1 MIVRSFEVLLLCLCA
16 ANLFAGAKH
25 SQQRAPAGPS
35 VVIAQLSDLHID
47 LARAPGTEDRLRK
60 AVEMIN
66 ARNPDAVI
74 VSGDIGENGSE
85 SWKKAQAILLGI
97 HSKLYVLPGNHDV
110 TAQTVDQYRA
120 AFGDDTY
127 KFEVNGQ
134 PFIAIDSQLLGSWQH
149 FDSAEP
155 ETVASEAE
163 SQAEGL
169 LQTLT
174 GYASGVCAFSDMECV
189 HWNWD
194 RDRRGLIAIQHV
206 PPNRAPKTS
215 PDDKP
220 YWILHDPWRTREV
233 ELLRKLHVKHIL
245 AGHWHKGIVYD
256 VDGFTIH
263 VAPATSWS
271 PESPLGFALHTI
283 MADGDVK
290 TEFVYFPEQPFLKS
304 KKKP

>member
-1 MIVRSFEVLLLCLCA
+1 MIVRSLELVLLCLCA
-16 ANLFAGAKH
+16 TALVAGAKH
-25 SQQRAPAGPS
+25 SEHRSQPGPS

-97 HSKLYVLPGNHDV
+97 HSKLSVLPGNHDV

-174 GYASGVCAFSDMECV
+174 GYASGVCAFS
-189 HWNWD
+189 
-194 RDRRGLIAIQHV
+194 
-206 PPNRAPKTS
+206 
-215 PDDKP
+215 
-220 YWILHDPWRTREV
+220 
-233 ELLRKLHVKHIL
+233 
-245 AGHWHKGIVYD
+245 
-256 VDGFTIH
+256 
-263 VAPATSWS
+263 
-271 PESPLGFALHTI
+271 
-283 MADGDVK
+283 
-290 TEFVYFPEQPFLKS
+290 
-304 KKKP
+304 